1 MVTSA
6 RPMTASLRRSAIWG
20 LGLWLLLSS
29 AQVSGSAAYASEAGA
44 ENGERV
50 ITGLGRLEPKDGV
63 IRVAGPSRPA
73 VVIAKLLI
81 EEGDRVKEGQ
91 PIAVLDSYEVHK
103 AELARLRAEFENA
116 EREFKR
122 ISKLCQDGVAS
133 DSARDDAEMNV
144 KVARAKLGGAQAEF
158 DRSIVRSP
166 LDGQV
171 LEIHARTG
179 ERVGPKGIAELGRT
193 DDMYAIAEIYETD
206 IAKVFLGQRAQVHS
220 PAFPAP
226 IGGVVE
232 RIGRKVGKMDV
243 LSTDP
248 AAKTDARVIEVEI
261 RLDGESDVANLTNLQ
276 VEVEILP

>member
-1 MVTSA
+1 MN
-6 RPMTASLRRSAIWG
+6 ASPSRSVIWG

-29 AQVSGSAAYASEAGA
+29 AQVAGPPAHASEAGA

-50 ITGLGRLEPKDGV
+50 ITALGRLEPKDGV

-122 ISKLCQDGVAS
+122 ISKLFQDGVAS
-133 DSARDDAEMNV
+133 DSARDDAEMHV
-144 KVARAKLGGAQAEF
+144 KVARARLGGAEAEF

-179 ERVGPKGIAELGRT
+179 ERVGPEGIAELGRT

-206 IAKVFLGQRAQVHS
+206 IAKVSLGQRAEVHS